1 MFDLQPPR
9 HIPTLPI
16 SDLGTGSYDVSFT
29 LESRHG
35 IRQTRPVATRTS
47 DKHRHAKSYRPVKH
61 KRWFTFE
68 GLEAC
73 GVIIRRHL
81 FGVGV
86 SKEAL
91 CVLRPEAIGE
101 ALGSLGAKLEARLSA
116 DHAQS

>member
-1 MFDLQPPR
+1 MADGRRLQISQRCPPSR
-9 HIPTLPI
+9 GLAPVNRRGVPTPI
-16 SDLGTGSYDVSFT
+16 
-29 LESRHG
+29 G
-35 IRQTRPVATRTS
+35 I
-47 DKHRHAKSYRPVKH
+47 KHRHVKSYRPVKH
-61 KRWFTFE
+61 KGWFTFE

-73 GVIIRRHL
+73 GAIIRRHL

-86 SKEAL
+86 SKEDL